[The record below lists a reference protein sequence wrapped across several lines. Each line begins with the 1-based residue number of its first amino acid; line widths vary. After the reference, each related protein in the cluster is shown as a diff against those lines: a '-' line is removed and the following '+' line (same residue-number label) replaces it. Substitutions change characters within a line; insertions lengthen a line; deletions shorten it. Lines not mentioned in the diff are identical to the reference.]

1 MTKILAIISTH
12 GNELLG
18 PNLLAYMLAKRS
30 KLLEN
35 IEFIIA
41 NPRAYAKNV
50 RYTESDLNR
59 SYGLGLDTYEGRRA
73 KVIEER
79 IRLLKPE
86 LVLDFHT
93 TTAEQPDV
101 LITADKNN
109 EVVRRFIN
117 SSAIKDVL
125 VVEPLNDITT
135 VAPNFVAYEV
145 SNSRLN
151 DDLYKQI
158 CTDIERH
165 LDGKMID
172 QERVFYKMVG
182 KILPEEEQNIA
193 DLKNFAYNDTLQ
205 AIPAFLGEEA
215 YKHDGTYAGFRLK
228 ADSQRHPGDKVTEIF

>member
-30 KLLEN
+30 ELLEI

-41 NPRAYAKNV
+41 NPRAYVKNV

-79 IRLLKPE
+79 IRLLEPE

-93 TTAEQPDV
+93 TTAEQLDL

-109 EVVRRFIN
+109 EVVQRFIN
-117 SSAIKDVL
+117 ASAIKDNLMVS
-125 VVEPLNDITT
+125 PLNDITT
-135 VAPNFVAYEV
+135 VAQNFVAYEV

-151 DDLYKQI
+151 DDLYEQI
-158 CTDIERH
+158 CTDIERY

-172 QERVFYKMVG
+172 QERTFYKMTG
-182 KILPEEEQNIA
+182 KILPEEERNIA
-193 DLKNFAYNDTLQ
+193 DLENFVYNDTLQ

-215 YKHDGTYAGFRLK
+215 YKQDGTYAGFKLERL
-228 ADSQRHPGDKVTEIF
+228 V

>member
-1 MTKILAIISTH
+1 MTKILTIISTH

-30 KLLEN
+30 KLLED

-59 SYGLGLDTYEGRRA
+59 SYGLGLDTYEGRRT
-73 KVIEER
+73 KIIEER

-86 LVLDFHT
+86 LVLDLHT
-93 TTAEQPDV
+93 TTAEQPNI
-101 LITADKNN
+101 LITTDKNN
-109 EVVRRFIN
+109 EIVQRFIN
-117 SSAIKDVL
+117 SSTVKDIL

-135 VAPNFVAYEV
+135 VAQNFVAYEV

-151 DDLYKQI
+151 DDLYERI
-158 CTDIERH
+158 CTDIERY
-165 LDGKMID
+165 LDGKMVD
-172 QERVFYKMVG
+172 QERTFYKMIG
-182 KILPEEEQNIA
+182 KILPEEEKSIA
-193 DLKNFAYNDTLQ
+193 GLENFVHNDMLQ

-215 YKHDGTYAGFRLK
+215 YRQDGTYAGFKLEK
-228 ADSQRHPGDKVTEIF
+228 FS

>member
-18 PNLLAYMLAKRS
+18 PNVLAYMLAKRS

-59 SYGLGLDTYEGRRA
+59 SYGLSLDTYEGQRA
-73 KVIEER
+73 KTIEER
-79 IRLLKPE
+79 VRLLKPE

-93 TTAEQPDV
+93 TTAEQPDI

-109 EVVRRFIN
+109 ELVQRFIN
-117 SSAIKDVL
+117 SSAVKDVL
-125 VVEPLNDITT
+125 VVEPLRYLDEET
-135 VAPNFVAYEV
+135 V
-145 SNSRLN
+145 
-151 DDLYKQI
+151 
-158 CTDIERH
+158 
-165 LDGKMID
+165 D
-172 QERVFYKMVG
+172 QARTFYKMTG
-182 KILPEEEQNIA
+182 KILPEEE
-193 DLKNFAYNDTLQ
+193 KNVTSLENFVYNDELQ

-215 YKHDGTYAGFRLK
+215 YKQDGTYAGFRLK
-228 ADSQRHPGDKVTEIF
+228 VDSQRHPGDKVRNILTQCR

>member
-59 SYGLGLDTYEGRRA
+59 SYGLGLDTYEGQRA
-73 KVIEER
+73 KTIEER

-93 TTAEQPDV
+93 TTAEQPNI
-101 LITADKNN
+101 LITADKDN
-109 EVVRRFIN
+109 EVVQRFIN
-117 SSAIKDVL
+117 SSAVKDVL
-125 VVEPLNDITT
+125 VVKPLNDITM
-135 VAPNFVAYEV
+135 VVPNFAAYEV
-145 SNSRLN
+145 PNSHLN
-151 DDLYKQI
+151 DDLYGKI
-158 CTDIERH
+158 CADITRY
-165 LDGKMID
+165 LDNKTA
-172 QERVFYKMVG
+172 EVKRTFYKMAG
-182 KILPEEEQNIA
+182 KITPEEEKNIT
-193 DLKNFAYNDTLQ
+193 DLKNFVYNDTLQ

-215 YKHDGTYAGFRLK
+215 YKQDGTYAGFKLK
-228 ADSQRHPGDKVTEIF
+228 VL

>member
-18 PNLLAYMLAKRS
+18 PNVLAYMLSKRS
-30 KLLEN
+30 KLLED

-79 IRLLKPE
+79 IRLLRPE

-93 TTAEQPDV
+93 TTAEQLDL
-101 LITADKNN
+101 LITADRNN
-109 EVVRRFIN
+109 EVVQRFIN
-117 SSAIKDVL
+117 ASAIKDNL
-125 VVEPLNDITT
+125 VVSPLNDITT
-135 VAPNFVAYEV
+135 VAQNFVAYEV

-151 DDLYKQI
+151 DDLYEQI
-158 CTDIERH
+158 CTDIERY
-165 LDGKMID
+165 LDGKMVD
-172 QERVFYKMVG
+172 QERTFYKMIG
-182 KILPEEEQNIA
+182 KILPEEEKSI
-193 DLKNFAYNDTLQ
+193 DGLENFVYNDELQ
-205 AIPAFLGEEA
+205 AIPSFLGSKA
-215 YKHDGTYAGFRLK
+215 YKQDGTYAGFKLERL
-228 ADSQRHPGDKVTEIF
+228 V

>member
-1 MTKILAIISTH
+1 M
-12 GNELLG
+12 
-18 PNLLAYMLAKRS
+18 
-30 KLLEN
+30 
-35 IEFIIA
+35 A

-73 KVIEER
+73 KIIEER

-93 TTAEQPDV
+93 TTAEQPNI

-117 SSAIKDVL
+117 SSAVKDVL

-135 VAPNFVAYEV
+135 VVPNFAAYEV
-145 SNSRLN
+145 PNSHLN

-158 CTDIERH
+158 CADIARY
-165 LDGKMID
+165 LDEEAVD
-172 QERVFYKMVG
+172 QERTFYKMTG
-182 KILPEEEQNIA
+182 KILPEEENSA
-193 DLKNFAYNDTLQ
+193 TGLKNFVYNNTLQ

-215 YKHDGTYAGFRLK
+215 YKQDGTYAGFRLK
-228 ADSQRHPGDKVTEIF
+228 VL

>member
-1 MTKILAIISTH
+1 M
-12 GNELLG
+12 
-18 PNLLAYMLAKRS
+18 LAYMLAKRS

-79 IRLLKPE
+79 IQLLRPE

-93 TTAEQPDV
+93 TTAEQLDL

-117 SSAIKDVL
+117 SSAVKDIL
-125 VVEPLNDITT
+125 VVKPLNDITT
-135 VAPNFVAYEV
+135 VVSNFAAYEV

-172 QERVFYKMVG
+172 QERTFYKMIG
-182 KILPEEEQNIA
+182 KILPEEEKSI
-193 DLKNFAYNDTLQ
+193 DGLENFVYNDELQ
-205 AIPAFLGEEA
+205 AIPSFLGSKA
-215 YKHDGTYAGFRLK
+215 YKQDGTYAGFKLERL
-228 ADSQRHPGDKVTEIF
+228 V

>member
-1 MTKILAIISTH
+1 MIKILAIISTH

-18 PNLLAYMLAKRS
+18 PNVLVYMLSKRS
-30 KLLEN
+30 KLLED

-59 SYGLGLDTYEGRRA
+59 IYGLGLDTYEGRRA
-73 KVIEER
+73 KIIEER
-79 IRLLKPE
+79 IRILKPE

-93 TTAEQPDV
+93 TTAEQPDI
-101 LITADKNN
+101 LITADRNN
-109 EVVRRFIN
+109 EVVQRFIN
-117 SSAIKDVL
+117 ASAVKDIL

-145 SNSRLN
+145 PNSHLN

-158 CTDIERH
+158 CTDIERY

-172 QERVFYKMVG
+172 QERTFYKMVG
-182 KILPEEEQNIA
+182 KILPEEEKNMA
-193 DLKNFAYNDTLQ
+193 DLENFVYNDTLQ

-215 YKHDGTYAGFRLK
+215 YKQDGTYAGFKLERL
-228 ADSQRHPGDKVTEIF
+228 V

>member
-18 PNLLAYMLAKRS
+18 PNLLAYMLSKRS
-30 KLLEN
+30 KLLED

-59 SYGLGLDTYEGRRA
+59 IYGLGLDTYEGRRA
-73 KVIEER
+73 KTIEER

-93 TTAEQPDV
+93 TTAEQPDL
-101 LITADKNN
+101 LITADRNN

-117 SSAIKDVL
+117 SSAVKDIL
-125 VVEPLNDITT
+125 VVKPLNDITT
-135 VAPNFVAYEV
+135 VVSNFAAYEV
-145 SNSRLN
+145 PNSHLN

-158 CTDIERH
+158 CTDIERY
-165 LDGKMID
+165 LDRKMID
-172 QERVFYKMVG
+172 QERTFYKMTG
-182 KILPEEEQNIA
+182 KILPEEEKSIA
-193 DLKNFAYNDTLQ
+193 GLENFVYNDTLQ
-205 AIPAFLGEEA
+205 AIPVFLGEEA
-215 YKHDGTYAGFRLK
+215 YRHDGTYTGFKLEK
-228 ADSQRHPGDKVTEIF
+228 FS

>member
-18 PNLLAYMLAKRS
+18 PNVLAYMLSKRS
-30 KLLEN
+30 KLLED

-79 IRLLKPE
+79 IQLLRPE

-93 TTAEQPDV
+93 TTAEQPDI

-109 EVVRRFIN
+109 EVVQRFIN
-117 SSAIKDVL
+117 SSAVKDIL

-135 VAPNFVAYEV
+135 VAPHFAAYEV
-145 SNSRLN
+145 PNSYLN
-151 DDLYKQI
+151 DDLYEQI
-158 CTDIERH
+158 CTDIARY
-165 LDGKMID
+165 LDEETVD
-172 QERVFYKMVG
+172 QERTFYKMIG
-182 KILPEEEQNIA
+182 KIPPEEEQNIA
-193 DLKNFAYNDTLQ
+193 GLKNFVYNNTLQ

-215 YKHDGTYAGFRLK
+215 YRQEGTYAGFRLK
-228 ADSQRHPGDKVTEIF
+228 VL

>member
-18 PNLLAYMLAKRS
+18 PNVLAYMLSKRS
-30 KLLEN
+30 KLLED

-79 IRLLKPE
+79 IRLLKPG

-93 TTAEQPDV
+93 TTAEQPDI
-101 LITADKNN
+101 LITADKDN
-109 EVVRRFIN
+109 EIVQRFIN
-117 SSAIKDVL
+117 SSAVKNIL

-135 VAPNFVAYEV
+135 VVSNFVAYEV
-145 SNSRLN
+145 PNSHLN
-151 DDLYKQI
+151 DDLYGQI
-158 CTDIERH
+158 CADITRF
-165 LDGKMID
+165 LDNKAA
-172 QERVFYKMVG
+172 EVKRTFYKMAG
-182 KILPEEEQNIA
+182 KIMPEEEKNIA
-193 DLKNFAYNDTLQ
+193 DLKNFVYNDTLQ

-215 YKHDGTYAGFRLK
+215 YKQDGTYAGFKLK
-228 ADSQRHPGDKVTEIF
+228 VL

>member
-35 IEFIIA
+35 MEFIMA

-59 SYGLGLDTYEGRRA
+59 SYGLGLDTYEGQRA

-93 TTAEQPDV
+93 TTAEQPNI
-101 LITADKNN
+101 LITADKDN
-109 EVVRRFIN
+109 EVVQRFIN
-117 SSAIKDVL
+117 SSAVKDVL

-135 VAPNFVAYEV
+135 VAPNFVAYEIP
-145 SNSRLN
+145 NSHLN

-158 CTDIERH
+158 CTDIERY

-172 QERVFYKMVG
+172 QERIFYKMVG

-228 ADSQRHPGDKVTEIF
+228 ADSQRHPGYKVTEVF

>member
-73 KVIEER
+73 KIIEER

-93 TTAEQPDV
+93 TTAEQPDI

-109 EVVRRFIN
+109 EVVQRFIN
-117 SSAIKDVL
+117 SSAVKDVL
-125 VVEPLNDITT
+125 AVEPLNDITT
-135 VAPNFVAYEV
+135 VVSNFAAYEV
-145 SNSRLN
+145 PNSHLN
-151 DDLYKQI
+151 DDLYEQI
-158 CTDIERH
+158 CTDIERY
-165 LDGKMID
+165 LDGKTVD
-172 QERVFYKMVG
+172 QARTFYKMTG
-182 KILPEEEQNIA
+182 KILPEEEK
-193 DLKNFAYNDTLQ
+193 DTVGLKNFVYNDTLQ
-205 AIPAFLGEEA
+205 TIPAFLGEEA

-228 ADSQRHPGDKVTEIF
+228 VL

>member
-18 PNLLAYMLAKRS
+18 PNVLAYMLAKRS

-35 IEFIIA
+35 MEFIIA

-59 SYGLGLDTYEGRRA
+59 SYGLSLDTYEGRRA
-73 KVIEER
+73 KIIEER

-93 TTAEQPDV
+93 TTAEQPDI
-101 LITADKNN
+101 LITANKDN
-109 EVVRRFIN
+109 EIVQRFIN
-117 SSAIKDVL
+117 SSAVKDVL
-125 VVEPLNDITT
+125 VVKPLNDITT

-145 SNSRLN
+145 PNSHLN
-151 DDLYKQI
+151 NDLYEQV

-165 LDGKMID
+165 LDGKIVD
-172 QERVFYKMVG
+172 QKRTFYKMVG
-182 KILPEEEQNIA
+182 KILPEEEQNIVG
-193 DLKNFAYNDTLQ
+193 LKNFVYNNTLQ
-205 AIPAFLGEEA
+205 TIPAFLGEEA
-215 YKHDGTYAGFRLK
+215 YKQDGTYAGFRLE
-228 ADSQRHPGDKVTEIF
+228 VL

>member
-18 PNLLAYMLAKRS
+18 PNVLAYMLSKRS
-30 KLLEN
+30 KLLED

-59 SYGLGLDTYEGRRA
+59 IYGLGLDTYEGRRA

-93 TTAEQPDV
+93 TTAEQSDI
-101 LITADKNN
+101 LITADRNN
-109 EVVRRFIN
+109 EVVQRFIN
-117 SSAIKDVL
+117 ASAVKDIL

-135 VAPNFVAYEV
+135 VTSNFAAYEV
-145 SNSRLN
+145 PNSHLN

-158 CTDIERH
+158 CTDIERY
-165 LDGKMID
+165 LDRKMID
-172 QERVFYKMVG
+172 QERTFYKMTG
-182 KILPEEEQNIA
+182 KILPEEGQNIA
-193 DLKNFAYNDTLQ
+193 GLKNFVYNNTLQ

-215 YKHDGTYAGFRLK
+215 YKQDGTYAGFKLERL
-228 ADSQRHPGDKVTEIF
+228 V

>member
-12 GNELLG
+12 GNESLG

-35 IEFIIA
+35 MEFIMA
-41 NPRAYAKNV
+41 NPRAYTKNV

-59 SYGLGLDTYEGRRA
+59 SYGLGLDTYEGQRA

-93 TTAEQPDV
+93 TTAEQPNI

-117 SSAIKDVL
+117 SSAVKDVL
-125 VVEPLNDITT
+125 VVKPLNDITT

-145 SNSRLN
+145 PNSHLN
-151 DDLYKQI
+151 DDLYGQI
-158 CTDIERH
+158 CADIARY
-165 LDGKMID
+165 LDEETVD
-172 QERVFYKMVG
+172 QARTFYKMTG
-182 KILPEEEQNIA
+182 KILPEEEK
-193 DLKNFAYNDTLQ
+193 DTVGLKNFVYNDTLQ
-205 AIPAFLGEEA
+205 TIPAFLGEEA
-215 YKHDGTYAGFRLK
+215 YKQDDTYAGFRLK
-228 ADSQRHPGDKVTEIF
+228 VL

>member
-35 IEFIIA
+35 MEFIMA

-59 SYGLGLDTYEGRRA
+59 SYGLGLDTYEGQRA

-93 TTAEQPDV
+93 TTAEQPNI
-101 LITADKNN
+101 LITADKDN

-117 SSAIKDVL
+117 SSTVKDIL

-151 DDLYKQI
+151 DDLYEQI
-158 CTDIERH
+158 CADIARY
-165 LDGKMID
+165 LDEETVD
-172 QERVFYKMVG
+172 QERTFYKMTG

-228 ADSQRHPGDKVTEIF
+228 ADSQRHPGYKVTEVF

>member
-18 PNLLAYMLAKRS
+18 PNVLAYMLAKRS

-35 IEFIIA
+35 MEFIIA
-41 NPRAYAKNV
+41 NPRAYVKNV

-59 SYGLGLDTYEGRRA
+59 SYGLGLDTYEGQRA
-73 KVIEER
+73 KTIEER

-93 TTAEQPDV
+93 TTAEQPDI
-101 LITADKNN
+101 LITADKND
-109 EVVRRFIN
+109 EVVQRFIN
-117 SSAIKDVL
+117 SSTVKDIL
-125 VVEPLNDITT
+125 LVEPLNDITT
-135 VAPNFVAYEV
+135 VAPNFAAYEV
-145 SNSRLN
+145 PNSHLN
-151 DDLYKQI
+151 DDLYEQI
-158 CTDIERH
+158 CTDIERY
-165 LDGKMID
+165 LDRKVID
-172 QERVFYKMVG
+172 QERTFYKMIG

-215 YKHDGTYAGFRLK
+215 YKHDGTYAGFRLEK
-228 ADSQRHPGDKVTEIF
+228 FS

>member
-18 PNLLAYMLAKRS
+18 PNVLAYMLSKRS
-30 KLLEN
+30 KLLED

-59 SYGLGLDTYEGRRA
+59 SYGLGLDTYEGQRA
-73 KVIEER
+73 KIIEER

-93 TTAEQPDV
+93 TTAKQPNI

-117 SSAIKDVL
+117 SSVVKDVL
-125 VVEPLNDITT
+125 AVEPLNDITT
-135 VAPNFVAYEV
+135 VAPNFVAYEIP
-145 SNSRLN
+145 NSHLN
-151 DDLYKQI
+151 DDLYEQI
-158 CTDIERH
+158 CTDIGRY
-165 LDGKMID
+165 LDGKVVD
-172 QERVFYKMVG
+172 QERTFYKMIG

-193 DLKNFAYNDTLQ
+193 GLKNFVYNNTLQ

-215 YKHDGTYAGFRLK
+215 YKHDGTYAGFKLEK
-228 ADSQRHPGDKVTEIF
+228 FS